1 MKHFIDLYDYPP
13 YFDDSTAANH
23 YILVLNQNNKT
34 RFCHSH
40 SGRPRTRKTLIILG
54 LALSAVM
61 VSISGCAP
69 RDGQGFL
76 AQTRCAQLGDAT
88 LASGTELLIVVNH
101 IRARLGLPDFVG
113 SWEFARD
120 ALYLGMCLDLMTT
133 DAIAFIERYEQAL
146 VRSIDE
152 NISSVRSVAI
162 SIDPTVAP
170 LDAPSDAFVSL
181 TVDDEPLSLGVVL
194 SMFVGASLLAILY
207 ALPYTL
213 PKVESV
219 NERKRLVALMKDR
232 EFTPRE
238 HGEDGEHT
246 FLNLGRPVGCLWEH
260 ATRAALIAVFAIAF
274 LLWSDN
280 ASARSDVVFLCCVV
294 YPLLALGFATLEFIS
309 SSDRF
314 ITNYRV
320 VQSNTFFFPR
330 EDLFADT
337 VNDLEV
343 RKSLV
348 GSVFGYGSLKISADG
363 QIFVMPYVKD
373 AGEVKST
380 WDKLAAQR
388 HLRD

>member
-1 MKHFIDLYDYPP
+1 M
-13 YFDDSTAANH
+13 
-23 YILVLNQNNKT
+23 
-34 RFCHSH
+34 
-40 SGRPRTRKTLIILG
+40 LG
-54 LALSAVM
+54 LALSVVM

-88 LASGTELLIVVNH
+88 LASGAELLTVVNH

-152 NISSVRSVAI
+152 NISNMRSVAI
-162 SIDPTVAP
+162 SIDPTVSP
-170 LDAPSDAFVSL
+170 LDTPSDAFAAL
-181 TVDDEPLSLGVVL
+181 TEDDEPLSLGLIL
-194 SMFVGASLLAILY
+194 SMFVGASLLAVLY

-213 PKVESV
+213 PRIETV
-219 NERKRLVALMKDR
+219 NERKKLIALMKDR
-232 EFTPRE
+232 DFTPRE
-238 HGEDGEHT
+238 HGESGEHT

-260 ATRAALIAVFAIAF
+260 ATRAALIAIFAIAF

-280 ASARSDVVFLCCVV
+280 ASAKSDVVFLCCVV
-294 YPLLALGFATLEFIS
+294 YPLLALGLATLEFIS

-314 ITNYRV
+314 ITNHRV
-320 VQSNTFFFPR
+320 VQSTTFFFPR
-330 EDLFADT
+330 EDLFADS
-337 VNDLEV
+337 VSGLEV
-343 RKSLV
+343 RRSLV
-348 GSVFGYGSLKISADG
+348 GTVFGYGTLKIFADG
-363 QIFVMPYVKD
+363 QIFTMPYVKD

-380 WDKLAAQR
+380 WDKLAAQK
-388 HLRD
+388 HLNG